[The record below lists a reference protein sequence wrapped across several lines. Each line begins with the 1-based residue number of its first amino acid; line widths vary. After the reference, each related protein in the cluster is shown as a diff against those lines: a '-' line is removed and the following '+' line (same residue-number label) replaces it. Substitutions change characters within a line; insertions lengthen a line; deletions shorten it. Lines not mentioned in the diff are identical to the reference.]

1 MAQTGV
7 DRRLNKTATGNVI
20 GSQRLQQNSRQFNNA
35 GISDTSKTSTQL
47 VFLCHLVK
55 TYFAHKLDKLRL
67 SGLYYII
74 PYARGDF
81 FGR

>member
-7 DRRLNKTATGNVI
+7 DHHLNKTATGNVI

-35 GISDTSKTSTQL
+35 AISDTSETCTQL

-55 TYFAHKLDKLRL
+55 HTLH
-67 SGLYYII
+67 INWI
-74 PYARGDF
+74 N
-81 FGR
+81 